1 MRIAIIVAMS
11 KELAMLQPMLNGAV
25 AEQLPGGMTMHVG
38 RIGSNEVAL
47 MECGIGKV
55 NAAIGTV
62 TLIDRF
68 APQLLIST
76 GVAAGA
82 GEDVAVMDTVVATG
96 VAHHDFWCIGEE
108 WGRVP
113 GCPRVFPTVTA
124 EDILADTDVRRGLIA
139 SGELFIT
146 SREQVDTIRSR
157 FPATL
162 AIDMES
168 AAVAQACLL
177 RGVPCL
183 CMRIISDTPWC
194 HHDNS
199 AQYETFWDDA
209 PAQSFRLVSQLLENI
224 TAKTLS

>member
-1 MRIAIIVAMS
+1 MKIAIIVAMT
-11 KELAMLQPMLNGAV
+11 KELNMLLPLVNDCRQ
-25 AEQLPGGMTMHVG
+25 ESLPGGSVMHLG
-38 RIGSNEVAL
+38 HIGCNEVAI

-55 NAAIGTV
+55 NAAIGAV
-62 TLIDRF
+62 TLIDTF
-68 APQLLIST
+68 HPELLIST

-82 GEDVAVMDTVVATG
+82 GDNVGVMDTVVATG

-113 GCPRVFPTVTA
+113 GCPRVFPAVDA
-124 EDILADTDVRRGLIA
+124 EGILGSNEVKRGLIA

-146 SREQVDTIRSR
+146 SKEQVDAIRGH
-157 FPATL
+157 FPDTL

-168 AAVAQACLL
+168 AAVAQAAHL

-183 CMRIISDTPWC
+183 CMRVISDTPWC

-199 AQYETFWDDA
+199 SQYESFWDDA
-209 PAQSFRLVSQLLENI
+209 PQKSFGLVKKLLDN
-224 TAKTLS
+224 L

>member
-1 MRIAIIVAMS
+1 MTIGIIVAMT
-11 KELAMLQPMLNGAV
+11 KELNLLLPLMEEHAV
-25 AEQLPGGMTMHVG
+25 SNIGGTEFHTGKIHGHDV
-38 RIGSNEVAL
+38 VL

-62 TLIDRF
+62 TLIDTF
-68 APQLLIST
+68 HPDLVINT

-82 GEDVAVMDTVVATG
+82 GENVAVMDAIVATQ

-113 GCPRVFPTVTA
+113 GCPRLFPTLTYPEAVKGA
-124 EDILADTDVRRGLIA
+124 NVKRGLIA

-146 SREQVDTIRSR
+146 SREQVDAIKKN
-157 FPATL
+157 FPDVL

-168 AAVAQACLL
+168 AAIAQACYV
-177 RGVPCL
+177 RNVPFF
-183 CMRIISDTPWC
+183 CMRVISDTPWC

-199 AQYETFWDDA
+199 AQYENFWEDA
-209 PAQSFRLVSQLLENI
+209 PRQSFGLIKSLIESL
-224 TAKTLS
+224 

>member
-1 MRIAIIVAMS
+1 MKIAVIVAMT
-11 KELAMLQPMLNGAV
+11 KELKLLLPMLEGAETV
-25 AEQLPGGMTMHVG
+25 QLPGNTCLYRGT
-38 RIGSNEVAL
+38 IGQNEVAV

-55 NAAIGTV
+55 NAAIGAV
-62 TLIDRF
+62 TLIDF
-68 APQLLIST
+68 FHPDLLIST

-82 GEDVAVMDTVVATG
+82 GENVSVLDTVVATG

-108 WGRVP
+108 WGQVP
-113 GCPRVFPTVTA
+113 GCPRVFPAVTA
-124 EDILADTDVRRGLIA
+124 SDILSDSEVKRGLIA

-146 SREQVDTIRSR
+146 SREQVDTILSH
-157 FPATL
+157 FPDTL

-168 AAVAQACLL
+168 SAVAQAAWQ

-199 AQYETFWDDA
+199 SQYESFWEDA
-209 PAQSFRLVSQLLENI
+209 PVRSFALVKKLLGSLVNHG
-224 TAKTLS
+224 